1 MSNSTTIA
9 IDGIREVNKLLA
21 KLNDYPKQQK
31 QLIQVGGR
39 AALRPTVRAMRSV
52 APKSN
57 KAPFT
62 DKSGIRRRSGDLK
75 RSIGTKSARK
85 SPTVIAGPRR
95 SKKWVGFYATMV
107 EYGTVSRSTRAGANR
122 GRVSGIN
129 RMGNA
134 AQRTKPTVMR
144 IYRDKI
150 SDSFAK
156 YAKKAGLM
164 P

>member
-1 MSNSTTIA
+1 MSNSTTIT
-9 IDGIREVNKLLA
+9 IDGIQQVNKLLQ

-39 AALRPTVRAMRSV
+39 AALRPTVRAMRAA

-57 KAPFT
+57 KQPFT
-62 DKSGIRRRSGDLK
+62 DRSGIRRRSGDLK

-107 EYGTVSRSTRAGANR
+107 EYGTVRRATKSGANR
-122 GRVSGIN
+122 GSVRGIN
-129 RMGNA
+129 RIGNA

-150 SDSFAK
+150 LDSFGK